1 MDQALIERLAR
12 EAGFDDEME
21 GRGIWIGEG
30 PVLRRLVVL
39 VAARCAEEAEP
50 YWTGTEAAKAIR
62 AKFKEQ

>member
-1 MDQALIERLAR
+1 MDKELIERLAR
-12 EAGFDDEME
+12 EAGMDPPGGVFPRWGADDAA
-21 GRGIWIGEG
+21 
-30 PVLRRLVVL
+30 LRRFAAL